1 MTRAVRTLNQSLNH
15 LDARQVPSWAKSE
28 SLELQDPSDGELE
41 VLRLSKDSV
50 AEQRD
55 WADRTAG
62 DGNSENPPDEE
73 DFSDFDEFSSNSEDN
88 NNQDVDS
95 ADAPGAGKPVDG
107 LERCRAIYQY
117 TANLNDELSLSPG
130 DLITVHEK
138 QADGWWIGECR
149 GRTGIF
155 PATYVQ
161 VIN

>member
-1 MTRAVRTLNQSLNH
+1 MKNESFEYNQ
-15 LDARQVPSWAKSE
+15 DT
-28 SLELQDPSDGELE
+28 SDGELE
-41 VLRLSKDSV
+41 VLHLSKSSDS
-50 AEQRD
+50 EHQRD

-62 DGNSENPPDEE
+62 DGNSENHPDEE

-88 NNQDVDS
+88 NNQDCLDVAEVGS
-95 ADAPGAGKPVDG
+95 VKAEDG
-107 LERCRAIYQY
+107 MERCRAIYQY
-117 TANLNDELSLSPG
+117 SANLNDELSLSPG

-149 GRTGIF
+149 GHTGIF